1 MFRVNFDINFYGCKN
16 KWVSR
21 KTFKYMCHLFAV
33 REWKCHG
40 YSYIYENVVLHWKIR
55 TALWNHIFNDWL
67 YTIYRKV
74 YIYILYVLKKFN
86 LQAYKISD
94 IWLPAEGITHSNLE
108 DNTFVF
114 YNGNSHKKEHS
125 VFCLLHGKKSSTPT
139 HSSDVFFK
147 HAFYLKTD
155 GMTSAIVVVSSMI
168 AIHSLSWML

>member
-1 MFRVNFDINFYGCKN
+1 MYLPSKTGMIIVTQICK
-16 KWVSR
+16 KLQHCIKRLSQSCEI
-21 KTFKYMCHLFAV
+21 KFLLIA
-33 REWKCHG
+33 
-40 YSYIYENVVLHWKIR
+40 
-55 TALWNHIFNDWL
+55 
-67 YTIYRKV
+67 YRIV
-74 YIYILYVLKKFN
+74 YIHILYILKKFN

-94 IWLPAEGITHSNLE
+94 IWLPAEEITHSNLE
-108 DNTFVF
+108 DTTFVF

-168 AIHSLSWML
+168 AIHSLS

>member
-1 MFRVNFDINFYGCKN
+1 MYLPSKSGRILDTYICKKTQHCINLQHFQKMVTQ
-16 KWVSR
+16 K
-21 KTFKYMCHLFAV
+21 
-33 REWKCHG
+33 
-40 YSYIYENVVLHWKIR
+40 
-55 TALWNHIFNDWL
+55 
-67 YTIYRKV
+67 YRKV
-74 YIYILYVLKKFN
+74 YIHILYILKKFN

-94 IWLPAEGITHSNLE
+94 IWLPAEEITHSNLE
-108 DNTFVF
+108 DTTFVF

-168 AIHSLSWML
+168 AIHSLS